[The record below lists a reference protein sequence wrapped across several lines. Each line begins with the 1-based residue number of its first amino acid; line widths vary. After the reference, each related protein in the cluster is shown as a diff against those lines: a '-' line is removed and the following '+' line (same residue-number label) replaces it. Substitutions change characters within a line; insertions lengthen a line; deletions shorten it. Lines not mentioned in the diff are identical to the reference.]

1 MPANALVA
9 GNPAKVESMI
19 EQKPRPCILNVM
31 DKENIQSLEHAMGV
45 LWFHAHALE
54 QSMSAAV
61 AHAAAQ
67 DSGKPELEELLFT
80 CCPPPQQIMPT
91 FLAHLDTV
99 IPYPRELD
107 MQQRREGARFLA
119 RKAGDV
125 DVVFNWRAF
134 ADTLRALPQL
144 ADFQAAEDRALQAI
158 GAHAEN
164 LPFDPDARSG
174 ICGAWDAYWTSVA
187 PQGTVCVPFAEM
199 LQHMLSAM
207 DLAVTARVE
216 ALEKFAFDSPEEA
229 GV

>member
-1 MPANALVA
+1 
-9 GNPAKVESMI
+9 
-19 EQKPRPCILNVM
+19 M

-45 LWFHAHALE
+45 LWFHAQALE
-54 QSMSAAV
+54 QRMSAAV

-107 MQQRREGARFLA
+107 MQQRRETARFLA

-125 DVVFNWRAF
+125 DVVFNWRSF
-134 ADTLRALPQL
+134 TDTLRALPQL
-144 ADFQAAEDRALQAI
+144 ADYQAEEARALQVI
-158 GAHAEN
+158 GAQAQS
-164 LPFDPDARSG
+164 LPFEPDARN
-174 ICGAWDAYWTSVA
+174 CVCAAWDAYWTSVA
-187 PQGTVCVPFAEM
+187 PQGTVRVPFAEM
-199 LQHMLSAM
+199 LQHMLSVM
-207 DLAVTARVE
+207 DLSVTARVE
-216 ALEKFAFDSPEEA
+216 ALEKFAFDTQEEE